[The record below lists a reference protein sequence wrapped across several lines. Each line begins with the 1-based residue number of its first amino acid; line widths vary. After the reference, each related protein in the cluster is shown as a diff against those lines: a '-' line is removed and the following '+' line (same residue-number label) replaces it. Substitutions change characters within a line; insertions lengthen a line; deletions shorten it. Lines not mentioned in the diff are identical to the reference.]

1 MPGRLEPPFSRRLP
15 ASVEPN
21 AFSQVVAALK
31 DQGAPLVDLTESNP
45 TRAEIP
51 YPADLLTSLA
61 DSRALQYDPNPFGL
75 HDARAAV
82 AADHA
87 RRKALVNPDDVVLTA
102 STSEAYSWLFKLL
115 CDPGDVVAV
124 PRPSYPLFD
133 HLTSLEGLDVH
144 PYALTYDGRWSIDFD
159 TLAAAPERTRAVLV
173 VSPNNPTGSYVTMA
187 EMRELARLCSQRG
200 WALIADEVF
209 ADYPLDQ
216 TDPATDVARRA
227 DVLSFSL
234 GGLSKTAGLPQLK
247 LGWIVIGGPASQKA
261 RAREGLELIA
271 DTFLSVA
278 TPVQIAA
285 SRLLSAGATIRGA
298 IHQRVRHNLTVLR
311 AAGRRFAACEVLKVE
326 GGWSAIIRV
335 PSTRP
340 EEELVLDLLEREH
353 VVVHPGYFFDF
364 PREAYL
370 VVSLLPDPRQFAPAI
385 ERVLRVASA

>member
-1 MPGRLEPPFSRRLP
+1 MSGRAAPPFSRRLP
-15 ASVEPN
+15 ASIQPN

-31 DQGAPLVDLTESNP
+31 AQGVPLVDLTESNP
-45 TRAEIP
+45 TRAAIP
-51 YPADLLTSLA
+51 YPADLLASLA
-61 DSRALQYDPNPFGL
+61 DSAALHYDPRPFGL
-75 HDARAAV
+75 QHARAAV

-124 PRPSYPLFD
+124 PRPSYPLFE
-133 HLTSLEGLDVH
+133 HLTSLEGVDVH

-159 TLAAAPERTRAVLV
+159 TLAAAPDRTRAVLV
-173 VSPNNPTGSYVTMA
+173 VSPNNPTGSYVTLA
-187 EMRELARLCSQRG
+187 EMRELARICTQRG
-200 WALIADEVF
+200 WALVADEVF

-216 TDPATDVARRA
+216 TDPATDIARRA

-234 GGLSKTAGLPQLK
+234 GGLSKTVGLPQLK
-247 LGWIVIGGPASQKA
+247 LGWIVIGGPASERA

-285 SRLLSAGATIRGA
+285 SRLLTAGGAVRSA
-298 IHQRVRHNLTVLR
+298 IHERVRHNLMVLR
-311 AAGRRFAACEVLKVE
+311 AAGRRCAACDVLKVE

-353 VVVHPGYFFDF
+353 VVVHPGDFFDF

>member
-1 MPGRLEPPFSRRLP
+1 MAGRVEPPFSRRLP
-15 ASVEPN
+15 ASTEPN
-21 AFSQVVAALK
+21 AFSQVVASLK
-31 DQGAPLVDLTESNP
+31 AQGAPLVDLTESNP
-45 TRAEIP
+45 TRAAIP

-61 DSRALQYDPNPFGL
+61 DPAALQYDPRPFGL
-75 HDARAAV
+75 QEARAAV
-82 AADHA
+82 ATDHA
-87 RRKALVNPDDVVLTA
+87 RRKALVTPDDVVLTT

-115 CDPGDVVAV
+115 CDPGDAVAI

-133 HLTSLEGLDVH
+133 HLTALEGIDVH
-144 PYALTYDGRWSIDFD
+144 SYALTYDGRWSIDFD
-159 TLAAAPERTRAVLV
+159 SLADAPERTRAVLV
-173 VSPNNPTGSYVTMA
+173 VSPNNPTGSYVTTG
-187 EMRELARLCSQRG
+187 EVRQLARMCQERG
-200 WALIADEVF
+200 WALVADEVF
-209 ADYPLDQ
+209 ADYPLEQADPV
-216 TDPATDVARRA
+216 TDIARRT

-234 GGLSKTAGLPQLK
+234 GGLSKTVGLPQLK
-247 LGWIVIGGPASQKA
+247 LGWIVIGGPSSERA

-285 SRLLSAGATIRGA
+285 SRLLTAGGTVRSA

-311 AAGRRFAACEVLKVE
+311 AAVRRFAACEILKVE
-326 GGWSAIIRV
+326 GGWSAVIRV
-335 PSTRP
+335 PSTCS
-340 EEELVLDLLEREH
+340 EEQLVLDLLEREH

>member
-1 MPGRLEPPFSRRLP
+1 MAGRVEPRFSRRLP
-15 ASVEPN
+15 VSAEPN
-21 AFSQVVAALK
+21 AFSQMVATLK
-31 DQGAPLVDLTESNP
+31 AQGAPLVDLTESNP
-45 TRAEIP
+45 TRAAIP

-61 DSRALQYDPNPFGL
+61 DPAALQYHPSPFGL
-75 HDARAAV
+75 QDARAAV

-87 RRKALVNPDDVVLTA
+87 RRKALVAPDDVVLTA

-115 CDPGDVVAV
+115 CDPGDAVAI

-133 HLTSLEGLDVH
+133 HLTALEGIDVH
-144 PYALTYDGRWSIDFD
+144 PYALTYDGRWSIDVGS
-159 TLAAAPERTRAVLV
+159 LADAPERTRAVLV
-173 VSPNNPTGSYVTMA
+173 VSPNNPTGSYVTTG
-187 EMRELARLCSQRG
+187 EVRQLARMCQERG

-209 ADYPLDQ
+209 ADYPLEQADPM
-216 TDPATDVARRA
+216 TDIARRT

-234 GGLSKTAGLPQLK
+234 GGLSKTVGLPQLK
-247 LGWIVIGGPASQKA
+247 LGWIVIGGPSSDRA

-285 SRLLSAGATIRGA
+285 SRLLTAGGAVRTA

-311 AAGRRFAACEVLKVE
+311 AAVRRFTACEVLKVE
-326 GGWSAIIRV
+326 GGWSAVIRV
-335 PSTRP
+335 PSTCS
-340 EEELVLDLLEREH
+340 EEQLVLDLLEREH

-364 PREAYL
+364 TREAYL
-370 VVSLLPDPRQFAPAI
+370 IVSLLPDPRQFAPAI

>member
-1 MPGRLEPPFSRRLP
+1 VGRVDPPFSRRLP
-15 ASVEPN
+15 ASTATN
-21 AFSQVVAALK
+21 AFSQVVATLK
-31 DQGAPLVDLTESNP
+31 AQGAPLIDLTESNP
-45 TRAEIP
+45 TRVAIP

-61 DSRALQYDPNPFGL
+61 DSAALQYDPTPFGL
-75 HDARAAV
+75 QDARAAV

-115 CDPGDVVAV
+115 CDPGEAVAV

-133 HLTSLEGLDVH
+133 QLTALESIHVH
-144 PYALTYDGRWSIDFD
+144 PYALTYDDGWSIDVD
-159 TLAAAPERTRAVLV
+159 SLAAAPEETRAVLL
-173 VSPNNPTGSYVTMA
+173 VSPNNPTGSYVTTG
-187 EMRELARLCSQRG
+187 EMRELVRMCQERG

-216 TDPATDVARRA
+216 AAPVTDVARRT

-234 GGLSKTAGLPQLK
+234 GGLSKTVGLPQLK
-247 LGWIVIGGPASQKA
+247 LGWIVIGGPASERA
-261 RAREGLELIA
+261 RARDRLELIA

-278 TPVQIAA
+278 TPVQLAA
-285 SRLLSAGATIRGA
+285 SRLLTAGGAVRSA
-298 IHQRVRHNLTVLR
+298 IHQRARHNLTVLR
-311 AAGRRFAACEVLKVE
+311 AAVRRFAACEVLKVD

-335 PSTRP
+335 PATRP
-340 EEELVLDLLEREH
+340 EEQLVLDLLERQH
-353 VVVHPGYFFDF
+353 VVVYPGYFFDF

-385 ERVLRVASA
+385 ERVLRLASA

>member
-1 MPGRLEPPFSRRLP
+1 MPGRVEPPFSRRLP
-15 ASVEPN
+15 SSVEPN

-31 DQGAPLVDLTESNP
+31 ARGAPLVDLTESNP
-45 TRAEIP
+45 TRAAIP
-51 YPADLLTSLA
+51 YPAGLLAPLA
-61 DSRALQYDPNPFGL
+61 DATALQYDPHPFGL
-75 HDARAAV
+75 QHARAAV

-133 HLTSLEGLDVH
+133 HLTALEGIHVH
-144 PYALTYDGRWSIDFD
+144 PYALIYDGRWSIDFD
-159 TLAAAPERTRAVLV
+159 ALAAAPDRTRAVLV

-187 EMRELARLCSQRG
+187 EMRELARLCAQRG
-200 WALIADEVF
+200 WALVADEVF

-216 TDPATDVARRA
+216 ADPATDIARRA

-234 GGLSKTAGLPQLK
+234 GGLSKTVGLPQLK
-247 LGWIVIGGPASQKA
+247 LGWIVIGGPASEKA

-271 DTFLSVA
+271 DTFLSVG

-285 SRLLSAGATIRGA
+285 SHLLTAGAAVRGA
-298 IHQRVRHNLTVLR
+298 IHERVRHNLTVLR
-311 AAGRRFAACEVLKVE
+311 AAGRRFASCDVLKVE

-353 VVVHPGYFFDF
+353 VAVHPGYFFDF

-370 VVSLLPDPRQFAPAI
+370 VVSLLPEPRQFAPAI
-385 ERVLRVASA
+385 EGVLRLASA